1 MEIIIPTKLSEVP
14 LYQMVE
20 YNSLPDLPE
29 TERGLK
35 AVSIFLNLTKEEIT
49 KIPVAVINKAIGHI
63 KVFLSESPNLQNIIE
78 HRGVKYG
85 FIPNLDDLTTGEFV
99 DIEAYQK
106 EPKDLYKL
114 LSVLYRP
121 ITKMEG
127 KRYLITPYKGE
138 INEDFRDLPSDVA
151 FGALLFFYRIGSD
164 LIAYTL
170 KCLHQKK
177 GVQMK
182 INSPKNGAGWDL
194 SISSLE
200 AMLLNFDKL
209 LNFPFTPVLCGVL
222 TNQTWRIW
230 KDKLLTKNDE

>member
-20 YNSLPDLPE
+20 YNSLGDLGE

-35 AVSIFLNLTKEEIT
+35 AVSIFLNLTPEQIT

-85 FIPNLDDLTTGEFV
+85 FVPNLDDLTTGEFI
-99 DIEAYQK
+99 DIESYQK

-121 ITKMEG
+121 ITQMEG

-138 INEDFRDLPSDVA
+138 VNEQFRDLPSDVA
-151 FGALLFFYRIGSD
+151 YGALLFFYRIGSD

-170 KCLHQKK
+170 KYLHQKK
-177 GVQMK
+177 AAQTK
-182 INSPKNGAGWDL
+182 INFPKNGAGWDL

-209 LNFPFTPVLCGVL
+209 LNFPFIPVLCGVL
-222 TNQTWRIW
+222 TNRTWQIW
-230 KDKLLTKNDE
+230 KDKLLIKNDE